1 MICTIAT
8 SYSYTQND
16 SKIWITSKLPY
27 DDYTQIICSCDLVV
41 SLIYSA
47 HPGVVAFQA
56 AASGIPTITN
66 VFENRNEAFLK
77 SISTNLIPFDPV
89 RQDLFKLIQLSLD
102 LPKGNKS
109 FNESVYGSGEDKA
122 IDDYFK
128 AIMSI

>member
-1 MICTIAT
+1 
-8 SYSYTQND
+8 
-16 SKIWITSKLPY
+16 
-27 DDYTQIICSCDLVV
+27 LVV